1 MGCSASK
8 TYRGGNSLR
17 IVMVGLDGSGK
28 TTLLY
33 KLSTGE
39 LMNTTPTLG
48 FNVETI
54 TYKDHEFT
62 IWDMGGQENIRRL
75 WRHYFLRI
83 RGILFVV
90 DSTDKDRL
98 DEAQELLDELL
109 DHEELTGTPIVVV
122 ANKQDVEGAMK
133 EKEIVDHLELKHI
146 SGRLCT
152 IQGTSAITGSGIHKA
167 LDNILRFRHHMESV
181 KG

>member
-28 TTLLY
+28 TTLMYRLV
-33 KLSTGE
+33 TGE
-39 LMNTTPTLG
+39 VIEATPTLG

-54 TYKDHEFT
+54 TYKDNEFT

-83 RGILFVV
+83 RGILFVI
-90 DSTDKDRL
+90 DSADKDRI
-98 DEAQELLDELL
+98 DEAQQLLDELL
-109 DHEELTGTPIVVV
+109 QNDELL
-122 ANKQDVEGAMK
+122 GAMK
-133 EKEIVDHLELKHI
+133 EKDIVELLELKQI

-152 IQGTSAITGSGIHKA
+152 IQGTSAITGAGIHKA

-181 KG
+181 RG

>member
-28 TTLLY
+28 TTLMYRLV
-33 KLSTGE
+33 TGE
-39 LMNTTPTLG
+39 VIEATPTLG

-54 TYKDHEFT
+54 TYKDNEFT

-83 RGILFVV
+83 RGILFVI
-90 DSTDKDRL
+90 DSADKDRI
-98 DEAQELLDELL
+98 DEAQQLLDELL
-109 DHEELTGTPIVVV
+109 QNDELLGTPIVVV
-122 ANKQDVEGAMK
+122 ANKQDLDGAMK
-133 EKEIVDHLELKHI
+133 EKDIVELLELKQI

-152 IQGTSAITGSGIHKA
+152 IQGTSAITGAGIHKA

-181 KG
+181 RG